1 MNYTIVPMNTS
12 HIPQVEE
19 IERACFPDPWSK
31 KLLEDLLAEE
41 HALTLAAVAGDGA
54 VLGYVS
60 LSWVLD
66 EGYISNVAVAAPC
79 RRQGIGAKLMAAAVG
94 IARQEALSL
103 LTLEVRVSNTAAI
116 ALYERYGFTALGRR
130 RGFYRFPREDAY
142 VMTLFLEGKR

>member
-1 MNYTIVPMNTS
+1 MCEILPLGER
-12 HIPQVEE
+12 HLAQVMD
-19 IERACFPDPWSK
+19 IEAATFSDPWSESAFRGEMENPHSRF
-31 KLLEDLLAEE
+31 LVAEE
-41 HALTLAAVAGDGA
+41 AGQ
-54 VLGYVS
+54 VLGY
-60 LSWVLD
+60 LGMQLVLD

-79 RRQGIGAKLMAAAVG
+79 RRQGIGAKLMAAAVD

>member
-31 KLLEDLLAEE
+31 KLLEDLLEEE
-41 HALTLAAVAGDGA
+41 HTLTLAAVAGDGA

-66 EGYISNVAVAAPC
+66 EGYINNVAVRPDCRRMGIATALLEAL
-79 RRQGIGAKLMAAAVG
+79 RRQGAEKG
-94 IARQEALSL
+94 LSF
-103 LTLEVRVSNTAAI
+103 LTLEVRESNRGAR
-116 ALYERYGFTALGRR
+116 ALYAGLGFAEAGQR
-130 RGFYRFPREDAY
+130 RGYYLHPKEDAII
-142 VMTLFLEGKR
+142 MTLEFTT

>member
-66 EGYISNVAVAAPC
+66 EGYINNVAVRPDCRRMGIATALLEAL
-79 RRQGIGAKLMAAAVG
+79 RRQGLEKC
-94 IARQEALSL
+94 LSF
-103 LTLEVRVSNTAAI
+103 LTLEVRESTRGAR
-116 ALYERYGFTALGRR
+116 ALYAGLGFAEAGQR
-130 RGFYRFPREDAY
+130 RGYYLHPKEDAII
-142 VMTLFLEGKR
+142 MTLEFTT

>member
-1 MNYTIVPMNTS
+1 MCEILPLGER
-12 HIPQVEE
+12 HLAQVVD
-19 IERACFPDPWSK
+19 IEAATFSDPWSE
-31 KLLEDLLAEE
+31 LAFRGVMENPRSRFLVAEE
-41 HALTLAAVAGDGA
+41 AGQ
-54 VLGYVS
+54 VLGY
-60 LSWVLD
+60 LGMQLVLD

-103 LTLEVRVSNTAAI
+103 LTLEVRVSITAAI

>member
-41 HALTLAAVAGDGA
+41 HALTLAAGAGDGA

-66 EGYISNVAVAAPC
+66 EGYINNVAVRPDCRRMGIATALLEAL
-79 RRQGIGAKLMAAAVG
+79 RRQGLEKG
-94 IARQEALSL
+94 LSF
-103 LTLEVRVSNTAAI
+103 LTLEVRESNRGAR
-116 ALYERYGFTALGRR
+116 ALYAGLGFAEAGQR
-130 RGFYRFPREDAY
+130 RGYYLHPKEDAII
-142 VMTLFLEGKR
+142 MTLEFTT

>member
-19 IERACFPDPWSK
+19 IERVCFPDPWSK

-66 EGYISNVAVAAPC
+66 EGYINNVAVRPDCRRMGIATALLEAL
-79 RRQGIGAKLMAAAVG
+79 RRQGAEKG
-94 IARQEALSL
+94 LSF
-103 LTLEVRVSNTAAI
+103 LTLEVRESNRGAR
-116 ALYERYGFTALGRR
+116 ALYAGLGFAEAGQR
-130 RGFYRFPREDAY
+130 RGYYLHPKEDAII
-142 VMTLFLEGKR
+142 MTLEFTT

>member
-41 HALTLAAVAGDGA
+41 HTLTLAAVAGDGA

-66 EGYISNVAVAAPC
+66 EGYINNVAVRPDCRRMGIATALLGAL
-79 RRQGIGAKLMAAAVG
+79 RRQGLEKG
-94 IARQEALSL
+94 LSF
-103 LTLEVRVSNTAAI
+103 LTLEVRESNRGAR
-116 ALYERYGFTALGRR
+116 ALYAGLGFAEAGQR
-130 RGFYRFPREDAY
+130 RGYYLHPKEDAII
-142 VMTLFLEGKR
+142 MTLEFTT

>member
-66 EGYISNVAVAAPC
+66 EGYINNVAVRPDCRRMGIATALLEAL
-79 RRQGIGAKLMAAAVG
+79 RRQGLEKG
-94 IARQEALSL
+94 LSF
-103 LTLEVRVSNTAAI
+103 LTLEVRERNRGAR
-116 ALYERYGFTALGRR
+116 ALYAGLGFAEAGQR
-130 RGFYRFPREDAY
+130 RGYYLHPKEDAII
-142 VMTLFLEGKR
+142 MTLEFTT

>member
-41 HALTLAAVAGDGA
+41 HTLTLAAVAGDGA

-66 EGYISNVAVAAPC
+66 EGYINNVAVRPEA
-79 RRQGIGAKLMAAAVG
+79 RRQGVATALLQELR
-94 IARQEALSL
+94 RQGGELAFIS
-103 LTLEVRVSNTAAI
+103 LEVRESNQGART
-116 ALYERYGFTALGRR
+116 LYDGLGYREAGRR
-130 RGFYRFPREDAY
+130 RGYYFHPKEDAII
-142 VMTLFLEGKR
+142 MTLELKK

>member
-41 HALTLAAVAGDGA
+41 HTLTLAAVAGDGA

-66 EGYISNVAVAAPC
+66 EGYINNVAVRPDCRRMGIATALLEAL
-79 RRQGIGAKLMAAAVG
+79 RRQGLEKG
-94 IARQEALSL
+94 LSF
-103 LTLEVRVSNTAAI
+103 LTLEVRESNRGAR
-116 ALYERYGFTALGRR
+116 ALYAGLGFAEAGQR
-130 RGFYRFPREDAY
+130 RGYYLHPKEDAII
-142 VMTLFLEGKR
+142 MTLEFTT

>member
-41 HALTLAAVAGDGA
+41 HTLTLAAVAGDGA

-66 EGYISNVAVAAPC
+66 EGYINNVAVRPDCRRMGIATALLEAL
-79 RRQGIGAKLMAAAVG
+79 RRQGLEKG
-94 IARQEALSL
+94 LSF
-103 LTLEVRVSNTAAI
+103 LTLEVRESNRGARV
-116 ALYERYGFTALGRR
+116 LYAGPGFAEAGQR
-130 RGFYRFPREDAY
+130 RGYYLHPKEDAII
-142 VMTLFLEGKR
+142 MTLEFTT

>member
-1 MNYTIVPMNTS
+1 MNTS

-66 EGYISNVAVAAPC
+66 EGYINNVAVRPDCRRMGIATALLEAL
-79 RRQGIGAKLMAAAVG
+79 RRQGVEKG
-94 IARQEALSL
+94 LSF
-103 LTLEVRVSNTAAI
+103 LTLEVRESNRGAR
-116 ALYERYGFTALGRR
+116 ALYAGLGFAEAGQR
-130 RGFYRFPREDAY
+130 RGYYLHPKEDAII
-142 VMTLFLEGKR
+142 MTLEFTT

>member
-1 MNYTIVPMNTS
+1 MNTS

-66 EGYISNVAVAAPC
+66 EGYINNVAVRPDCRRMGIATALLEAL
-79 RRQGIGAKLMAAAVG
+79 RRQGLEKG
-94 IARQEALSL
+94 LSF
-103 LTLEVRVSNTAAI
+103 LTLEVRESNRGAR
-116 ALYERYGFTALGRR
+116 ALYAGLGFAEAGQR
-130 RGFYRFPREDAY
+130 RGYYLHPKEDAII
-142 VMTLFLEGKR
+142 MTLEFTT

>member
-41 HALTLAAVAGDGA
+41 HARTLAAVAGDGA

-66 EGYISNVAVAAPC
+66 EGYINNVAVRPDCRRMGIATALLEAL
-79 RRQGIGAKLMAAAVG
+79 RRQGAEKG
-94 IARQEALSL
+94 LSF
-103 LTLEVRVSNTAAI
+103 LTLEVRESNRGAR
-116 ALYERYGFTALGRR
+116 ALYAGLGFAEAGQR
-130 RGFYRFPREDAY
+130 RGYYLHPKEDAII
-142 VMTLFLEGKR
+142 MTLEFTT

>member
-1 MNYTIVPMNTS
+1 MNYTIVSMNTS

-41 HALTLAAVAGDGA
+41 HTLTLAAVAGDGA

-66 EGYISNVAVAAPC
+66 EGYINNVAVRPDCRRMGIATALLEAL
-79 RRQGIGAKLMAAAVG
+79 RRQGVEKG
-94 IARQEALSL
+94 LSF
-103 LTLEVRVSNTAAI
+103 LTLEVRESNRGAR
-116 ALYERYGFTALGRR
+116 ALYAGLGFAEAGQR
-130 RGFYRFPREDAY
+130 RGYYLHPKEDAII
-142 VMTLFLEGKR
+142 MTLEFTT

>member
-1 MNYTIVPMNTS
+1 MNTS

-66 EGYISNVAVAAPC
+66 EGYINNVAVRPDCRRMGIATALLEAL
-79 RRQGIGAKLMAAAVG
+79 RRQGLEKG
-94 IARQEALSL
+94 LSF
-103 LTLEVRVSNTAAI
+103 LTLEVRERNRGAR
-116 ALYERYGFTALGRR
+116 ALYAGLGFAEAGQR
-130 RGFYRFPREDAY
+130 RGYYLHPKEDAII
-142 VMTLFLEGKR
+142 MTLEFTT

>member
-1 MNYTIVPMNTS
+1 VNYTIVPMNTS

-66 EGYISNVAVAAPC
+66 EGYINNVAVRPDCRRMGIATALLEAL
-79 RRQGIGAKLMAAAVG
+79 RRQGVEKG
-94 IARQEALSL
+94 LSF
-103 LTLEVRVSNTAAI
+103 LTLEVRESNRGAR
-116 ALYERYGFTALGRR
+116 ALYAGLGFAEAGQR
-130 RGFYRFPREDAY
+130 RGYYLHPKEDAII
-142 VMTLFLEGKR
+142 MTLEFTT

>member
-12 HIPQVEE
+12 HIPPVEE

-41 HALTLAAVAGDGA
+41 HTLTLAAVAGDGA

-66 EGYISNVAVAAPC
+66 EGYINNVAVRPDCRRMGIATALLEAL
-79 RRQGIGAKLMAAAVG
+79 RRQGLEKG
-94 IARQEALSL
+94 LSF
-103 LTLEVRVSNTAAI
+103 LTLEVRESNRGAR
-116 ALYERYGFTALGRR
+116 ALYAGLGFAEAGQR
-130 RGFYRFPREDAY
+130 RGYYLHPKEDAII
-142 VMTLFLEGKR
+142 MTLEFTT

>member
-1 MNYTIVPMNTS
+1 M
-12 HIPQVEE
+12 EE

-66 EGYISNVAVAAPC
+66 EGYINNVAVRPDCRRMGIATALLEAL
-79 RRQGIGAKLMAAAVG
+79 RRQGAEKG
-94 IARQEALSL
+94 LSF
-103 LTLEVRVSNTAAI
+103 LTLEVRESNRGAR
-116 ALYERYGFTALGRR
+116 ALYAGLGFAEAGQR
-130 RGFYRFPREDAY
+130 RGYYLHPKEDAII
-142 VMTLFLEGKR
+142 MTLEFTT

>member
-1 MNYTIVPMNTS
+1 MNTS

-66 EGYISNVAVAAPC
+66 EGYINNVAVRPDCRRMGIATALLEAL
-79 RRQGIGAKLMAAAVG
+79 RRQGAEKG
-94 IARQEALSL
+94 LSF
-103 LTLEVRVSNTAAI
+103 LTLEVRESNRGAR
-116 ALYERYGFTALGRR
+116 ALYAGLGFAEAGQR
-130 RGFYRFPREDAY
+130 RGYYLHPKEDAII
-142 VMTLFLEGKR
+142 MTLEFTT

>member
-66 EGYISNVAVAAPC
+66 EGYINNVAVRPDCRRMGIATALLEAL
-79 RRQGIGAKLMAAAVG
+79 RRQGLVMG
-94 IARQEALSL
+94 LSF
-103 LTLEVRVSNTAAI
+103 LTLEVRESNRGAR
-116 ALYERYGFTALGRR
+116 ALYAGLGFAEAGQR
-130 RGFYRFPREDAY
+130 RGYYLHPKEDAII
-142 VMTLFLEGKR
+142 MTLEFTT

>member
-41 HALTLAAVAGDGA
+41 HTLTLAAVAGDGA

-66 EGYISNVAVAAPC
+66 EGYINNVAVRPDCRRMGIATALLEAL
-79 RRQGIGAKLMAAAVG
+79 RRQGVEKG
-94 IARQEALSL
+94 LSF
-103 LTLEVRVSNTAAI
+103 LTLEVRESNRGAR
-116 ALYERYGFTALGRR
+116 ALYAGLGFAEAGQR
-130 RGFYRFPREDAY
+130 RGYYLHPKEDAII
-142 VMTLFLEGKR
+142 MTLEFTT

>member
-1 MNYTIVPMNTS
+1 MNYTIVSMNTS

-66 EGYISNVAVAAPC
+66 EGYINNVAVRPDCRRMGIATALLEAL
-79 RRQGIGAKLMAAAVG
+79 RRQGVEKG
-94 IARQEALSL
+94 LSF
-103 LTLEVRVSNTAAI
+103 LTLEVRESNRGAR
-116 ALYERYGFTALGRR
+116 ALYAGLGFAEAGQR
-130 RGFYRFPREDAY
+130 RGYYLHPKEDAII
-142 VMTLFLEGKR
+142 MTLEFTT

>member
-66 EGYISNVAVAAPC
+66 EGYINNVAVRPDCRRMGIATALLEAL
-79 RRQGIGAKLMAAAVG
+79 RRQGLEKG
-94 IARQEALSL
+94 LSF
-103 LTLEVRVSNTAAI
+103 LTLEVRESNRGARV
-116 ALYERYGFTALGRR
+116 LYAGLGFAEAGQR
-130 RGFYRFPREDAY
+130 RGYYLHPKEDAII
-142 VMTLFLEGKR
+142 MTLEFTT